1 MFYLGFS
8 GIKSI
13 VYLTCTE
20 MRETHHHS
28 TAYHQTVA
36 FQTALSVTPRILPG
50 SSRSGAALQGR
61 TNQEGKVA
69 QAGTALPPQP
79 GHSPT
84 VWGGERGAGQSRVPT
99 ARSADPRLPRA
110 KQSQVQ
116 GPPRDSSPGP
126 AGDRTT
132 AEVWGQERGR
142 GRAGDWARHR
152 NACGRPQ
159 GRTGCPRGCGWAS
172 QVGLVRL
179 KPLSGLGALAVFF
192 LTVQANCYFE
202 LRKIR

>member
-84 VWGGERGAGQSRVPT
+84 VWGVSGE
-99 ARSADPRLPRA
+99 
-110 KQSQVQ
+110 
-116 GPPRDSSPGP
+116 
-126 AGDRTT
+126 
-132 AEVWGQERGR
+132 R
-142 GRAGDWARHR
+142 GRAGYRQ
-152 NACGRPQ
+152 Q
-159 GRTGCPRGCGWAS
+159 GPPTPGCPEQNRVRSRVLPGTPVQDQQETGLQQRSEDRRGAEA
-172 QVGLVRL
+172 GLETEQGTGMPVADLRE
-179 KPLSGLGALAVFF
+179 GLGAQGGVDGHP
-192 LTVQANCYFE
+192 
-202 LRKIR
+202 RWGWSG